1 MTLTEMIARV
11 ELIMS
16 NLYMDAPSDYADL
29 MRAILAN
36 LKAQAREQ
44 AREPRGCVRGFSK
57 GCDDML
63 CPICEA
69 GIWKTKGETP

>member
-11 ELIMS
+11 EMITS

-36 LKAQAREQ
+36 LKAQATEQ
-44 AREPRGCVRGFSK
+44 VPKRGCVRGFSK
-57 GCDDML
+57 GCEDML
-63 CPICEA
+63 CPSCEA
-69 GIWKTKGETP
+69 GVWTAKGETN